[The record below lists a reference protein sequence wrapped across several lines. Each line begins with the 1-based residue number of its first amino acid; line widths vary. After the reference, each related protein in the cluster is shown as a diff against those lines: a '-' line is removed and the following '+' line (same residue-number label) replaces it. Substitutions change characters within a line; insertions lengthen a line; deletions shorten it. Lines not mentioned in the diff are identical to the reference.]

1 MIKNLLKKTFPLL
14 IIIIFSLAWS
24 MQLPLQNWP
33 TDYGHHFYVSAFN
46 DNLSIYKDFFL
57 HKGPILVFF
66 IDIYQNLVGIGWRE
80 SIVILFI
87 LSFIFLTT
95 SFVVTLNVSKNYLVT
110 FLILLYLIFFY
121 RFQNSDIFVDLIIMP
136 FLFLGF
142 LFFYKFLNQKNLN
155 LYIYLSSIFFFL
167 ATLGRIDNAI
177 YCLLVLSF
185 YFFYSINEKKYYLIK
200 PSFAAKIFILNFIIF
215 YVFAIYYNYSIIEFL
230 RQNILFNIKYAEDDY
245 FKFKNLGNLYAYMPY
260 KHYAYILLIKIFYY
274 YKKINHL
281 SLTFTIPLIVITFL
295 QFIFFITKY
304 ESLNLFL
311 LIFFIEILLI
321 SILLI
326 SNRNYKNYNILL
338 IYLLNFTSFFIFLYS
353 GSIKLNHG
361 MFLLFGS
368 TIFILYFLK
377 FFFDNTFKFNS
388 FFTLLLIVLFLY
400 QAEKSVRSSINPI
413 INDNNILFSHGL
425 TNLFYDANLI
435 KKNSLV
441 TLMKK
446 ENPPVVC
453 DRGWLH
459 IFSENKSH
467 GLMFDWW
474 MYDTR
479 KKISSK
485 KNDQFLNMIH
495 DRKIR
500 NYFIIDETCVKD
512 EIFNK
517 HVKIKKLLNN
527 SYLEKKFILFNNKYQ
542 YRIIN

>member
-177 YCLLVLSF
+177 YCLVVLSF

-474 MYDTR
+474 MYDIR

>member
-1 MIKNLLKKTFPLL
+1 MIKNSLKKSFPLL

-24 MQLPLQNWP
+24 MQLPLLNWP

-46 DNLSIYKDFFL
+46 DNSSLYKDFFL

-66 IDIYQNLVGIGWRE
+66 IDIYQSLVGIGWKE
-80 SIVILFI
+80 SIIILFI

-95 SFVVTLNVSKNYLVT
+95 SFFVILNVSKNYLVT

-142 LFFYKFLNQKNLN
+142 LFFYKFFNQKNSN

-167 ATLGRIDNAI
+167 ATLGRIDSAV
-177 YCLLVLSF
+177 YCLVILSF
-185 YFFYSINEKKYYLIK
+185 YFFYSINERKYYLIK
-200 PSFAAKIFILNFIIF
+200 LSLVAKIFILNFIIF
-215 YVFAIYYNYSIIEFL
+215 YLFAIYYNYSIIEFL
-230 RQNILFNIKYAEDDY
+230 QQNILFNIKYAEDDY

-260 KHYAYILLIKIFYY
+260 KHYAYILLIKVFYY
-274 YKKINHL
+274 YKKINYL
-281 SLTFTIPLIVITFL
+281 SLIFAIPLIIITVL

-304 ESLNLFL
+304 ESLNFFF

-321 SILLI
+321 LILLI
-326 SNRNYKNYNILL
+326 SNKNYKNYNILL

-388 FFTLLLIVLFLY
+388 FFRLLLILLFLY
-400 QAEKSVRSSINPI
+400 QAEKSVRSTINPI
-413 INDNNILFSHGL
+413 INNNNILFSHGL

-479 KKISSK
+479 KKINSK

-500 NYFIIDETCVKD
+500 NYFIIDETCVKN

-527 SYLEKKFILFNNKYQ
+527 SRLEKKFILFNNKYQ